1 MTRDMTR
8 GRVGGQIFLF
18 TLPIMAGNFLQ
29 QLYNTVDGIVVGN
42 YIDSPYALAAVGT
55 CASLTMVY
63 IALAIGLGIGCG
75 VLVSQLFGAGDKVGV
90 RKAVATAL
98 FLMTGVGLLLTV
110 VGVTCSGPLLR
121 WVLAVDENALPLAR
135 LYLSVYSIGLV
146 FQFIYNAAAALLR
159 AVGDSRAMLLFLLV
173 SSVLNIALDFLF
185 VLGFHRGVGGIA
197 AATVLS
203 QLVSAVIAMIYLL
216 RGPLAPRREE
226 WRFDRGMCRTMA
238 KLSVPAI
245 FQHLA
250 VSLGNVALQRLV
262 NAFGTVSMEGY
273 TAASRLLNFVFVP
286 VMGFN
291 AGMSS
296 FTGQNIGAERLDRV
310 YKGFRHTLFMTLI
323 ATGALVAV
331 IYIFSTPLVAL
342 FGCTGEALARGVMQ
356 MRFLAPFFLLF
367 SVHMVCSGLLQ
378 GSGDV
383 TVASAA
389 TICALLVRILVGYG
403 MFWFTDIGYS
413 LIWKCIPFSWCMSL
427 AITLP
432 RFLSGRWKTK
442 SVVRRQPPKP

>member
-1 MTRDMTR
+1 
-8 GRVGGQIFLF
+8 
-18 TLPIMAGNFLQ
+18 
-29 QLYNTVDGIVVGN
+29 
-42 YIDSPYALAAVGT
+42 
-55 CASLTMVY
+55 
-63 IALAIGLGIGCG
+63 
-75 VLVSQLFGAGDKVGV
+75 
-90 RKAVATAL
+90 
-98 FLMTGVGLLLTV
+98 
-110 VGVTCSGPLLR
+110 
-121 WVLAVDENALPLAR
+121 
-135 LYLSVYSIGLV
+135 
-146 FQFIYNAAAALLR
+146 
-159 AVGDSRAMLLFLLV
+159 
-173 SSVLNIALDFLF
+173 
-185 VLGFHRGVGGIA
+185 
-197 AATVLS
+197 
-203 QLVSAVIAMIYLL
+203 
-216 RGPLAPRREE
+216 
-226 WRFDRGMCRTMA
+226 MA

-273 TAASRLLNFVFVP
+273 TAASRLLNFIFVP